1 MSFLVRP
8 PKSTYCRLAQLF
20 LALASNALEVYNI
33 PPPSKNK
40 EEPPEAVRSFSVDL
54 PGHRTDIRTL
64 SLSADDQI
72 LASASSGRHLSR
84 PFHCLSNTHR
94 ITENLE
100 HEDYCMYS
108 NHGLRICNLQHILTR
123 GSPRQSLTFCI
134 STCRKLL
141 FQIAIGTKSGEIL
154 IYDISSSSLIETIK
168 AHSSTVWSL
177 NVRADQC
184 ALVSGSEDKNVKFWE
199 FEQKDGTGENVCPF
213 YFSEASV

>member
-1 MSFLVRP
+1 M
-8 PKSTYCRLAQLF
+8 LF
-20 LALASNALEVYNI
+20 
-33 PPPSKNK
+33 
-40 EEPPEAVRSFSVDL
+40 RSRWICQV
-54 PGHRTDIRTL
+54 IE
-64 SLSADDQI
+64 QI
-72 LASASSGRHLSR
+72 YG
-84 PFHCLSNTHR
+84 HCLSVLMTKSSLPRPAVGIFHDPFIVCLTLIR

-108 NHGLRICNLQHILTR
+108 DHGLRICNLQHILTR